1 MAQTHHDGTIPFA
14 VAALGIATFS
24 TMDALMRGATIVMG
38 AYNTVFWRTLIM
50 IPLAGLAYLVS
61 RDGRPTRSSLRLHA
75 MRGVLGAA
83 MAVAFFWGLA
93 RMPMAEG
100 IALSFIAPIIALYLA
115 ALLLGERI
123 GRQAIAAS
131 LLSFAG
137 VLVIAWAQLGQG
149 AQEHDPLAT
158 LAIIVSAGLYAYNII
173 LMRQQALVAGAFE
186 VPFFQG
192 IVSAACLALLAPQLA
207 EVPRLEE
214 IPVLIAAALLASISL
229 LLLAWAYRRAEA
241 QLLASV
247 EYSALV
253 WAMLWDTLLFD
264 KPIRLTTIAGG
275 MLIVSGCLLAA
286 RPGRVPMS
294 PAEAPL

>member
-1 MAQTHHDGTIPFA
+1 MAQAHQTSTIAFA

-24 TMDALMRGATIVMG
+24 TMDALMRGATIVIG

-50 IPLAGLAYLVS
+50 IPLAGFAYLVS
-61 RDGRPTRSSLRLHA
+61 RDAAPTRSSLRLHLL
-75 MRGVLGAA
+75 RGVLGTA

-100 IALSFIAPIIALYLA
+100 VALSFIAPIISLYLA
-115 ALLLGERI
+115 ALLLGEKI

-131 LLSFAG
+131 LISFAG
-137 VLVIAWAQLGQG
+137 VLLIAWAQLGKG

-158 LAIIVSAGLYAYNII
+158 LAVLASAALYAYNII
-173 LMRQQALVAGAFE
+173 LMRQQAQVAGAFE
-186 VPFFQG
+186 IPFFQG
-192 IVSAACLALLAPQLA
+192 VVSTACLALLAPQWA
-207 EVPRLEE
+207 EVPGTDQLPAL
-214 IPVLIAAALLASISL
+214 IGAAVLACVSL

-241 QLLASV
+241 QLLANV

-264 KPIRLTTIAGG
+264 KPIQLTTIGG
-275 MLIVSGCLLAA
+275 GLLIVSGCLLAA
-286 RPGRVPMS
+286 RPGRTPMS

>member
-1 MAQTHHDGTIPFA
+1 MVQSHKTSTIPFA

-24 TMDALMRGATIVMG
+24 TMDALMRGATIIMG
-38 AYNTVFWRTLIM
+38 AYNAVFWRTLIM
-50 IPLAGLAYLVS
+50 IPLAGLAYYAS

-100 IALSFIAPIIALYLA
+100 IALSFVAPIIALYLA

-137 VLVIAWAQLGQG
+137 VLVIAWAQLDKG

-158 LAIIVSAGLYAYNII
+158 LAIITSAGLYAYNII
-173 LMRQQALVAGAFE
+173 LMRRQALVAGTFE
-186 VPFFQG
+186 IPFFQG
-192 IVSAACLALLAPQLA
+192 IVSAACLALFAPLLA
-207 EVPRLEE
+207 EMPSPEQ
-214 IPVLIAAALLASISL
+214 IPALVAAALLASISL

-247 EYSALV
+247 EYTALV
-253 WAMLWDTLLFD
+253 WAMMWDAMLFD

-275 MLIVSGCLLAA
+275 ALIVGGCLLAA
-286 RPGRVPMS
+286 RPGRMPMS